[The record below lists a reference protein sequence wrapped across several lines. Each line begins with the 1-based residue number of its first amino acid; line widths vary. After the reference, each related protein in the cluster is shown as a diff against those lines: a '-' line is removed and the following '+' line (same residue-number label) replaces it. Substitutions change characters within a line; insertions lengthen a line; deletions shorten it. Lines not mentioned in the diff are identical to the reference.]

1 MISKKSVILSS
12 AVLALSA
19 CGGGSSSSSPASIP
33 VSASVVEALPGYKI
47 SVFAKAPG
55 TLLPDDLVQHGSN
68 IFAVAQ
74 DNNNNPDGTVVAGT
88 SPQSE
93 VIEYDL
99 SGNVVKTF
107 NVPGHPDGIVEF
119 DSHTIW
125 VSTNE
130 DANPLLIVIDTTA
143 NTQQTLKP
151 DVTPVHGGGLDDMK
165 MLNGVVYVSA
175 SHPTLGPA
183 TATAP
188 KGVNSSASL
197 YAVTLNADHLTF
209 HLTPALMG
217 NATATNI
224 ATNTQVTLNMTDPD
238 SMAIDPAGDL
248 VVDSQAD
255 SELVFVKNPGATQS
269 VSVLP
274 LTSSGNPA
282 PVDDTRW
289 APSGN
294 SFMLLSDNKA
304 QLIYRIDTTAGFT
317 AGTAYGS
324 GQGTLF
330 QINTSTGA
338 MTPVYTGMGSPH
350 GMIFVGQ

>member
-1 MISKKSVILSS
+1 
-12 AVLALSA
+12 
-19 CGGGSSSSSPASIP
+19 
-33 VSASVVEALPGYKI
+33 VVEALPGFKI

-74 DNNNNPDGTVVAGT
+74 DNNNNPDGTIVAGT

-93 VIEYDL
+93 VLEYDL

-130 DANPLLIVIDTTA
+130 DANPRLIVIDTTA
-143 NTQQTLKP
+143 NTQQTLTP
-151 DVTPVHGGGLDDMK
+151 DVTPIHGGGLDDMK
-165 MLNGVVYVSA
+165 MLNGVVYTTA
-175 SHPTLGPA
+175 SHPTLGPI

-188 KGVNSSASL
+188 KGVNSFPSV
-197 YAVTLNADHLTF
+197 YTVTLNPDHLTF

-224 ATNTQVTLNMTDPD
+224 TTNTQVTLNMTDPD

-269 VSVLP
+269 LSVLP

-294 SFMLLSDNKA
+294 SFMLLSDNKT
-304 QLIYRIDTTAGFT
+304 QLIYRIDGCDDAGL
-317 AGTAYGS
+317 YGNGLPARHDLRRPVVRPAS
-324 GQGTLF
+324 GR
-330 QINTSTGA
+330 S
-338 MTPVYTGMGSPH
+338 TPVH
-350 GMIFVGQ
+350 GVLYVGGKVKSYEARGASLAFKNCVRILRNSGAVGYCQLVGDMTAIR